1 MTMHQKGS
9 SPDRTVLP
17 EKMGVEPLK
26 QLLLRGW
33 MTHDAMWFK
42 NALQRIGIELTN
54 EINRAAVRDMA
65 PIEVARVLKA
75 LRMDRVSTLDELETF
90 LTGAMSLLSGDFMTF
105 SWQWQ
110 PPDLLVAR
118 VSECFAHKG
127 IERMGVIAE
136 YECGIFERIY
146 GWFDAL
152 GIGYDVVPNV
162 SHCTLHHDGSCVREI
177 RFSFDQHD
185 SEKEIR

>member
-1 MTMHQKGS
+1 MQPRES

-17 EKMGVEPLK
+17 ADIGAEALK

-42 NALQRIGIELTN
+42 NALKRIGIELTN

-65 PIEVARVLKA
+65 PIEVHRVLKA
-75 LRMDRVSTLDELETF
+75 LRMDRVSTLDDLKAF
-90 LTGAMSLLSGDFMTF
+90 MTGAMSLLSGDFMTF
-105 SWQWQ
+105 TWQWQ

-136 YECGIFERIY
+136 YECGIFERIF

-152 GIGYDVVPNV
+152 GIGYEVLPNV
-162 SHCTLHHDGSCVREI
+162 SHCTLHHDRRCVREI
-177 RFSFDQHD
+177 RFSFGQHG
-185 SEKEIR
+185 SAKEL